1 MADDDSIDDDVF
13 ETKDATAAE
22 RLNVDESVPTTTP
35 SPTGYRDYKP
45 PAEVLRLC
53 QTDAADNAEE
63 LEQTVH
69 KVLENNAT
77 KCNGP
82 KRTNHV
88 ILLKRKKKR
97 NRFPLVG
104 IVVVLV

>member
-13 ETKDATAAE
+13 ETKDPSLTT
-22 RLNVDESVPTTTP
+22 LNVEEEGRPATTP

-53 QTDAADNAEE
+53 ETDNFEE

-69 KVLENNAT
+69 KV
-77 KCNGP
+77 P
-82 KRTNHV
+82 KIIIIIFV
-88 ILLKRKKKR
+88 
-97 NRFPLVG
+97 
-104 IVVVLV
+104 